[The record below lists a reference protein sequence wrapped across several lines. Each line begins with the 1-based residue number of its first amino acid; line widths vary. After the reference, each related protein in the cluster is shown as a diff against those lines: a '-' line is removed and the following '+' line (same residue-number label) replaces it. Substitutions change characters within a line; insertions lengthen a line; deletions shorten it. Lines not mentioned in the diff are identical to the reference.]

1 MLAQEICPEVPQ
13 YALSLAEC
21 LQKTGQLNLAIE
33 VCQLRL
39 FGTELEDQAKQ
50 LCATMMFEQGML
62 ADAQSM
68 LASLEDSEFDPQR
81 QYFIDVN

>member
-1 MLAQEICPEVPQ
+1 
-13 YALSLAEC
+13 
-21 LQKTGQLNLAIE
+21 
-33 VCQLRL
+33 
-39 FGTELEDQAKQ
+39 
-50 LCATMMFEQGML
+50 MMFEQGML